1 MKKFIVYLMVFAL
14 STGLA
19 SMSFGRTMAEEM
31 TAVRDYLNVVDAKL
45 ATAKQAKDTARV
57 ALLHKEKAA
66 TLLRWEKLKA
76 TMETPKPPVIIRT
89 PAPPPVVIRIPA
101 PPPVIVTVPNT
112 KEVGR
117 GVDLYFNGG
126 FNAGLVGFSGNFD
139 YDLSGLP
146 AQGLKMRVGA
156 NYITGTNPSGGD
168 EMQAIFAKL
177 GAVYYISPFLPEL
190 GMPLTWYLGGA
201 YLIPV
206 KVNDSRT
213 GVWGLEGCV
222 GANYNVPEMGVVN
235 FEMGYGVL
243 KYSADQAA
251 LKGVDL
257 KIGYGITF

>member
-76 TMETPKPPVIIRT
+76 TMETPK
-89 PAPPPVVIRIPA
+89 
-101 PPPVIVTVPNT
+101 PPVIVTVPNT